1 MAYYRLE
8 PWGSQ
13 ADDER
18 FGNIAATVWNVN
30 LGRGGKP
37 RSAKD
42 YALCE
47 QPPKPRQS
55 VEEQKAIARQIG
67 RMFGVK

>member
-8 PWGSQ
+8 PWGAQ

-37 RSAKD
+37 RSARD

-47 QPPKPRQS
+47 QPPKRQQTA
-55 VEEQKAIARQIG
+55 EEQIAIVKSIG
-67 RMFGVK
+67 RMFGKK